1 MTRTLPWKRN
11 GDEATKPSR
20 SEPSRSRK
28 TEDQASDGEDC
39 GVKISPATRGK
50 VSVNNRSRHNRSSS
64 TSPPPEPLQEHF
76 MIDGPDHDDRY
87 RMVEDELLS
96 TAKQFTAH
104 LHAAEY
110 QRLKAA
116 SRSENAETIKN
127 ISRPVV
133 GRMTDVVKKKQER
146 KARLE
151 RQKLAT
157 RKALANKG
165 HDGDSTD
172 SEDSPWRAS
181 LYGLMESPR
190 KKAASLDG
198 LITTTTTTRAAAGF
212 TRSNHQ
218 ASTRTSAMT
227 RPVSD
232 RLSSSRPRQPL
243 DLIGDGYQDGQDNL
257 GASISK
263 PTSKPTQASGQE
275 MSAKPTQESDSSDS
289 SQGDFISRLQ
299 KRQAERT
306 RAREQRKSTG
316 KVTKPS
322 QSSDNIVPSFL

>member
-1 MTRTLPWKRN
+1 
-11 GDEATKPSR
+11 
-20 SEPSRSRK
+20 
-28 TEDQASDGEDC
+28 
-39 GVKISPATRGK
+39 
-50 VSVNNRSRHNRSSS
+50 
-64 TSPPPEPLQEHF
+64 

-87 RMVEDELLS
+87 RMVEDELLG

-116 SRSENAETIKN
+116 SRLENAKTIRD

-133 GRMTDVVKKKQER
+133 GRMSDVVKKKQER

-165 HDGDSTD
+165 DDGDSTD

-181 LYGLMESPR
+181 LHGLMESPR

-198 LITTTTTTRAAAGF
+198 LVTTTTTTRAAAGF
-212 TRSNHQ
+212 TRPNYQ
-218 ASTRTSAMT
+218 ASTKTSAMT
-227 RPVSD
+227 RPISD
-232 RLSSSRPRQPL
+232 RLSSSRPRKSL
-243 DLIGDGYQDGQDNL
+243 DLIGDDHQDGQGNL
-257 GASISK
+257 GTSTNK
-263 PTSKPTQASGQE
+263 PTSKPTQANGQE
-275 MSAKPTQESDSSDS
+275 ISAKPLQESDSSDS

-316 KVTKPS
+316 KITKSS